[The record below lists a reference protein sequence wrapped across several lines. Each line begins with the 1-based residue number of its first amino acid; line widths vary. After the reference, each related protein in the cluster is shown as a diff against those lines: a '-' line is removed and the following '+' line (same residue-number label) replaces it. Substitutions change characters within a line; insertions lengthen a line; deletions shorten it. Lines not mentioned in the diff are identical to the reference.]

1 MSDIEDRKYANAVM
15 KNISRK
21 KNKITSIKSDAGI
34 SIPVPA
40 NPTQAHIA
48 EAKGILGSPKKV
60 NKRGG
65 GMTRQGLYPA
75 EESRSG
81 TMSED
86 ERRRYMT
93 MGKKGGGIVY
103 RNMGRA
109 IGGDMGGVST
119 VSYFYDD

>member
-1 MSDIEDRKYANAVM
+1 MSGKNKKPTGKKITPAQQ
-15 KNISRK
+15 KNI
-21 KNKITSIKSDAGI
+21 NKAASVIKRIVEGD
-34 SIPVPA
+34 
-40 NPTQAHIA
+40 
-48 EAKGILGSPKKV
+48 KRKV
-60 NKRGG
+60 NLAPKPEKPIIPKRGG

-75 EESRSG
+75 EEARSG

-119 VSYFYDD
+119 VNYFYDD

>member
-1 MSDIEDRKYANAVM
+1 MSG
-15 KNISRK
+15 
-21 KNKITSIKSDAGI
+21 KNKSTAGKNKKSPDY
-34 SIPVPA
+34 
-40 NPTQAHIA
+40 T
-48 EAKGILGSPKKV
+48 KGLDPEFSEKVRKQNEKAMKKKV
-60 NKRGG
+60 IKKAGG

-86 ERRRYMT
+86 ERKRYMT

>member
-1 MSDIEDRKYANAVM
+1 MSG
-15 KNISRK
+15 
-21 KNKITSIKSDAGI
+21 KNKSTAGKNKKPTGKKITPAQQRSIDQAAPVIKRIVKGDKRKVKLAPKPEKPI
-34 SIPVPA
+34 IP
-40 NPTQAHIA
+40 
-48 EAKGILGSPKKV
+48 
-60 NKRGG
+60 KRGG

-75 EESRSG
+75 EEARSG

-119 VSYFYDD
+119 VNYFYDD

>member
-1 MSDIEDRKYANAVM
+1 MKQGYKDRKDESIAMRDPRKRTQKQLIA
-15 KNISRK
+15 SRDESYGK
-21 KNKITSIKSDAGI
+21 FGHGTGKGRIN
-34 SIPVPA
+34 
-40 NPTQAHIA
+40 
-48 EAKGILGSPKKV
+48 EAKSGGAV
-60 NKRGG
+60 KRKGG

-86 ERRRYMT
+86 ERKRYMT